1 MEKKFSLSFLIKV
14 RPWHIKKK
22 KEKREKGFH
31 LDFVNIGWWF

>member
-22 KEKREKGFH
+22 EEREKGFH